1 MGSQSKKLLAFA
13 KLIYQRSP
21 FCFRWLFSPITIIYR
36 LIYRL
41 NYKLRINVW
50 ILSGTEPAKLP
61 LTIIFAGI
69 EHNKKYFA
77 KLVLNNFCTE
87 TYLGK
92 AWRWNLMKLINK
104 RARDCSL
111 MVLEVNAAFYQV
123 FGNKKSFFIPRWI
136 GQEADISVNT
146 PSFNRHEKQIN
157 KHNLQFE
164 ITNERTQ
171 FDKFYQGMYVPYI
184 TKVFGNTAVL
194 MSYYEMEKN
203 FNNGVL
209 LLIKRDEEYI
219 AGEIIVYE
227 KNGPRL
233 AGLGV
238 KNGNTDYLKVD
249 VMLAIYFF
257 AIKYLRQKGYNK
269 LHFGSSRAFLKD
281 GVLQY
286 KKRWRLQVVND
297 KDVGFL
303 IKPLCWSNGV
313 KEFFL
318 KNPFIYL
325 DQGVFCGAIFL
336 EKDQLRSR
344 EDVEKIYK
352 DYYEEGLSKVNIY
365 LYGNGEGNMGNL
377 IPPEL
382 YKKISICSAESLF
395 QSGL

>member
-13 KLIYQRSP
+13 KRTYQRSP
-21 FCFRWLFSPITIIYR
+21 FCFRWLFSSIVIIYR

-50 ILSGTEPAKLP
+50 ILSGTESAKVP
-61 LTIIFAGI
+61 LTIIFAGTA
-69 EHNKKYFA
+69 HNKEYFA
-77 KLVLNNFCTE
+77 KLAFNNFYTE
-87 TYLGK
+87 KYLGK
-92 AWRWNLMKLINK
+92 AWRWNLMKRINK
-104 RARDCSL
+104 MARDCSL
-111 MVLEVNAAFYQV
+111 MVLEVNTAFYQA
-123 FGNKKSFFIPRWI
+123 FGDKKSFFIPRWI

-146 PSFNRHEKQIN
+146 SSFNRHEKQIN
-157 KHNLQFE
+157 KHNLRFE
-164 ITNERTQ
+164 VTNDRNQ
-171 FDKFYQGMYVPYI
+171 FDKFYQDMYVPYI
-184 TKVFGNTAVL
+184 TKVFGNTAIL

-203 FNNGVL
+203 FKNGIL
-209 LLIKRDEEYI
+209 LLVKRDEEFI

-233 AGLGV
+233 AGLGI
-238 KNGNTDYLKVD
+238 KNGNTDYLKTE

-257 AIKYLRQKGYNK
+257 AIKYLRQEGYNK

-286 KKRWRLQVVND
+286 KKRWRLQVVDD
-297 KDVGFL
+297 KNIGFL
-303 IKPLCWSNGV
+303 IKPLCSSDGA

-336 EKDQLRSR
+336 RKDQLHSR
-344 EDVEKIYK
+344 ADLEKIYK
-352 DYYEEGLSKVNIY
+352 DYYEEGLSKVNVY
-365 LYGNGEGNMGNL
+365 LYGNGERIMGDL

-382 YKKISICSAESLF
+382 HKKMSICSAESLF
-395 QSGL
+395 QT

>member
-13 KLIYQRSP
+13 KRTYQRSP
-21 FCFRWLFSPITIIYR
+21 FCFRWLFSSIVIIYR

-50 ILSGTEPAKLP
+50 ILSGTESAKVP
-61 LTIIFAGI
+61 LTIIFAGTA
-69 EHNKKYFA
+69 HNKEYFA
-77 KLVLNNFCTE
+77 KLAFNNFYTE
-87 TYLGK
+87 KYLGK
-92 AWRWNLMKLINK
+92 AWRWNLMKRINK
-104 RARDCSL
+104 MARDCSL
-111 MVLEVNAAFYQV
+111 MVLEVNTAFYQA
-123 FGNKKSFFIPRWI
+123 FGDKKSFFIPRWI

-146 PSFNRHEKQIN
+146 SSFNRHEKQIN
-157 KHNLQFE
+157 KHNLRFE
-164 ITNERTQ
+164 VTNDRNQ
-171 FDKFYQGMYVPYI
+171 FDKFYQDMYVPYI
-184 TKVFGNTAVL
+184 TKVFGNTAIL

-203 FNNGVL
+203 FKNGIL
-209 LLIKRDEEYI
+209 LLVKRDEEFI

-233 AGLGV
+233 AGLGI
-238 KNGNTDYLKVD
+238 KTGNMDYLKTE

-257 AIKYLRQKGYNK
+257 AIKYLRQEGYNK

-286 KKRWRLQVVND
+286 KKRWRLQVVDD
-297 KDVGFL
+297 KNIGFL
-303 IKPLCWSNGV
+303 IKPLCGSDGV

-336 EKDQLRSR
+336 RKDQLHSR
-344 EDVEKIYK
+344 ADLEKIYK
-352 DYYEEGLSKVNIY
+352 DYYEEGLSKVKVY
-365 LYGNGEGNMGNL
+365 LYGNGEKIMGDL

-382 YKKISICSAESLF
+382 HKKMSICSAESLF
-395 QSGL
+395 QT